1 MMKRKMTLIVL
12 LLAALALP
20 IARASPADGWLI
32 ENAITEV
39 KLEHPKHSNV
49 EFTGTITSNWHD
61 HGAPWHKH
69 VTLDGTF
76 GYTDTGT
83 IRWEGRSYLDGGI
96 YTTYY
101 RNHNPDVPKIHTKIV
116 YLGPAEYW
124 DGSKYVTNHPQSIQ
138 NSRDA
143 KCTVLVLGTNGLSR
157 TYELK
162 PNYSLLVYPPI
173 GVRITLSILT

>member
-1 MMKRKMTLIVL
+1 MKRKTTLIALILV
-12 LLAALALP
+12 ALALP

-39 KLEHPKHSNV
+39 KLEHPEHQNV

-61 HGAPWHKH
+61 HGVPWHKH
-69 VTLDGTF
+69 VTLDATF
-76 GYTDTGT
+76 GYMDTGT

-101 RNHNPDVPKIHTKIV
+101 SNHNPEVPKIHTKVV

-124 DGSKYVTNHPQSIQ
+124 DGSHYVTNHPQSIR
-138 NSRDA
+138 NSGDA
-143 KCTVLVLGTNGLSR
+143 ECTVLVLGTNGLSR

-162 PNYSLLVYPPI
+162 QNYSLLVYPPI